1 MLGWSFRV
9 CDLTSCERH
18 LLAAVE
24 TGELVDRVDS
34 AYPDHFRAAKS
45 TDEIPEFEPV
55 LYALD
60 LILPVV
66 NLNQSDS
73 WIALGPAQWGALLTV
88 AGWVFA
94 TTLVVAVTNVFR
106 KA

>member
-1 MLGWSFRV
+1 VWLLV
-9 CDLTSCERH
+9 LTACG
-18 LLAAVE
+18 AIAF
-24 TGELVDRVDS
+24 DS

-73 WIALGPAQWGALLTV
+73 
-88 AGWVFA
+88 
-94 TTLVVAVTNVFR
+94 
-106 KA
+106 